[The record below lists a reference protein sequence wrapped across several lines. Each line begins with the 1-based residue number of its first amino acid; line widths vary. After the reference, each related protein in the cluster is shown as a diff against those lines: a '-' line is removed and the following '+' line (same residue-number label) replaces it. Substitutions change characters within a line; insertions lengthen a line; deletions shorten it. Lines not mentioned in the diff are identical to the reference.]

1 MLSTPNTR
9 PEPPRDTSTSTA
21 NQVRGLPR
29 TLTSLP
35 LPAHSLRHAR
45 CGGADNLPP
54 NGPLGAQVQLPSTF
68 PCAFPQRLHNALTFS
83 QATMLGRFPSILGY
97 PGSCVQR
104 VYTSDEQMD
113 QIELRRE
120 RGMLGERLSA
130 PPQRAWRKL

>member
-54 NGPLGAQVQLPSTF
+54 NGPLGAQVQLHSTF
-68 PCAFPQRLHNALTFS
+68 PCAFLAPSQRLNL
-83 QATMLGRFPSILGY
+83 FPSNHA
-97 PGSCVQR
+97 
-104 VYTSDEQMD
+104 
-113 QIELRRE
+113 
-120 RGMLGERLSA
+120 GEV
-130 PPQRAWRKL
+130 PNQVRAAVAQPNPNRF